1 MWPPADMHSTDETRS
16 HQHRRIEHHA
26 RRLHAYDFFNLLTG
40 DALLNQVDRHLP
52 PHRERLYPPTETLSL
67 FMAQTLNPDR
77 ACQPAVNR
85 YAVDRHASGLA
96 PCSTHTGGYCRARQR
111 LPLEMVRSLAREA
124 GQLIARQAQANW
136 HWLGR
141 PVKLVD
147 GTTVTLP
154 DTPMNQADYPQQSN
168 QKPGL
173 GFPIARWVGLLCAAT
188 GAVLDA
194 AIGPYSG
201 KMGSEQALFRD
212 LLGSIAAGDLIL
224 ADRYYCAY
232 FVIAMLQAQGAD
244 VLFQQHQRRHTDFR
258 KGRRL
263 GTRDHIVA
271 WVKPKTCPNWL
282 TREQFDA
289 FPDSL
294 EVRELKVGH
303 KVLVTTLLCA
313 EQAPKKALG
322 ELYISRWSVELD
334 LRNIKTTLGLERL
347 HCKTPEMNKK
357 ELWVG
362 LLAYNLIR
370 LLMAESAKQAD
381 VLPRLLSFKHSLQLW
396 LAWSHSGPPGVDEA
410 DLGVLYNLIA
420 QQRVGDRPGR
430 IEPRAIKRRAKPYP
444 LLMKPRTKTREEVRR
459 HGHPKKLK

>member
-1 MWPPADMHSTDETRS
+1 MHSTHETPS
-16 HQHRRIEHHA
+16 HQQHRVEHHA
-26 RRLHAYDFFNLLTG
+26 RHLHAYDFFNLLTG
-40 DALLNQVDRHLP
+40 DALLERVDRHLP

-77 ACQPAVNR
+77 ACQHTVNR
-85 YAVDRHASGLA
+85 YAVDRIANGLK

-111 LPLEMVRSLAREA
+111 LPLEMIRSLARET
-124 GQLIARQAQANW
+124 GLQISSQAQANW
-136 HWLGR
+136 LWLGR

-154 DTPMNQADYPQQSN
+154 DTPKNQADYPQQSI

-173 GFPIARWVGLLCAAT
+173 GFPIARWVGLLCGAT

-201 KMGSEQALFRD
+201 KTGSEHALFRE

-232 FVIAMLQAQGAD
+232 FVIALLQRQGAD
-244 VLFQQHQRRHTDFR
+244 VLFQQHQRRLTDFR

-263 GTRDHIVA
+263 GSRDHVVT
-271 WVKPKTCPNWL
+271 WSKPKICPNWL
-282 TREQFDA
+282 TREQFEA
-289 FPDSL
+289 FPDEL
-294 EVRELKVGH
+294 AVRELKVGR

-313 EQAPKKALG
+313 TQAPKKALG
-322 ELYISRWSVELD
+322 ELYVSRWNVELD
-334 LRNIKTTLGLERL
+334 LRNLKTTLGLERL
-347 HCKTPEMNKK
+347 SCKTPEMNKK
-357 ELWVG
+357 ALWVG

-396 LAWSHSGPPGVDEA
+396 LAWNHGGPPGFDEA
-410 DLGVLYNLIA
+410 NLFALYALIA
-420 QQRVGDRPGR
+420 QQRVGNRPGR
-430 IEPRAIKRRAKPYP
+430 IEPRCIKRRAKPYP
-444 LLMKPRTKTREEVRR
+444 LLMKPRPQARADVRR
-459 HGHPKKLK
+459 YGHPKKLK